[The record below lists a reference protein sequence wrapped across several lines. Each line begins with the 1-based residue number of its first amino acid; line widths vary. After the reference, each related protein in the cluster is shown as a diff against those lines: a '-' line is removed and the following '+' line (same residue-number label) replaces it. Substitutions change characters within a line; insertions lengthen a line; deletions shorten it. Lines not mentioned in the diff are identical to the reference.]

1 MHTCALSGNPAGVS
15 SGMPVHTYAL
25 PAEKATRANDRAMA
39 KHGPRRYTAGQP
51 HKNIMKAISLFSG
64 CGGSDA
70 GILATG
76 FEVLMAN
83 DILPYA
89 RDVYLANH
97 PETDYVVKDVS
108 KIEHFPKADLL
119 VGCYPCQGFSQG
131 GVRKPEAKINTLY
144 LQFARA
150 LNQIRPKAFI
160 VENVSGMVRQN
171 FRHLL
176 EDQFK
181 VFTEAGY
188 KVKADVLNAAHFGV
202 AQERRR
208 IFIVGIREDLGAEYH
223 FPTPTHGEGLANPT
237 VTIRDAIGDLPEWP
251 EGEFYARDFHWY
263 YMSRDRRNGWD
274 QPSRTIVA
282 NPRHMPLHPMSP
294 RMVKV
299 EHNVWKFENEGPA
312 RRFTYR
318 EAARIQGF
326 AKDFKFPATASL
338 DMKYKV
344 AGNAVPPPLFE
355 AVAGNLPK
363 TIW

>member
-1 MHTCALSGNPAGVS
+1 
-15 SGMPVHTYAL
+15 
-25 PAEKATRANDRAMA
+25 
-39 KHGPRRYTAGQP
+39 
-51 HKNIMKAISLFSG
+51 MKAISLFTG

-76 FEVLMAN
+76 FDVVMAN

-97 PETDYVVKDVS
+97 PETDYQIKDVS
-108 KIEHFPKADLL
+108 KIEHFPTADLL

-131 GVRKPEAKINTLY
+131 GVRDPSAKINKLY
-144 LQFARA
+144 EQFARA
-150 LNQIRPKAFI
+150 LNLVKPKAFI

-181 VFTEAGY
+181 VFAAAGY
-188 KVKADVLNAAHFGV
+188 NVKASVLNAAHFGV
-202 AQERRR
+202 AQERKR
-208 IFIVGIREDLGAEYH
+208 IFIVGIRNDIGVDYQ
-223 FPTPTHGEGLANPT
+223 FPTRTHGEGFESPT
-237 VTIRDAIGDLPEWP
+237 VSIRNAIEDLPQWP
-251 EGEFYARDFHWY
+251 EGEFYTKEFHWY
-263 YMSRDRRNGWD
+263 YMSRDRRNAWD
-274 QPSRTIVA
+274 DTSRTIVA
-282 NPRHMPLHPMSP
+282 NPRHMPLHPISP
-294 RMVKV
+294 KMIKVK
-299 EHNVWKFENEGPA
+299 HNEWKFETAAPA

-326 AKDFKFPATASL
+326 AKDFKFPETDTASL

-355 AVAGNLPK
+355 AVSRQLLK
-363 TIW
+363 FL